1 MQPVYY
7 AHSLKDK
14 ETHDWQLLSRHLR
27 EVANLAGD
35 LGAPL
40 GIGRVTTLAGLL
52 HDLGKYNPAFQAYIA
67 GHGSSVDHSTA
78 GARLVGDMTD
88 PKTVDKIAAELVAY
102 AVAGHHVGLP
112 DKQSSGP
119 SSLDERLRGFVDTLD
134 PVWRTEIAPETSDLL
149 PKLAWVKGDTDKAA
163 FQLALLGRMIFSC
176 LVDADFRNTEQ
187 FYAEA
192 EGRDVDRQ
200 WPALINVLPR
210 LLARFD
216 AHMDGMPASDESIN
230 RLRRHILIH
239 VRGKANLTPGLFT
252 LTVPT
257 GGGKTLASLGFA
269 LDHARRYGHSRIIYA
284 IPFTSIV
291 EQIAGIFRQVLGDV
305 VLEHHSAIDD
315 DRRDGGD
322 ARTAD
327 SRDETIKLRRAMEDW
342 SPPVVVT
349 TNVQFFESLFA
360 SRTSRARKLHNIAGS
375 IIIL

>member
-284 IPFTSIV
+284 IPF
-291 EQIAGIFRQVLGDV
+291 AGAWI
-305 VLEHHSAIDD
+305 
-315 DRRDGGD
+315 
-322 ARTAD
+322 
-327 SRDETIKLRRAMEDW
+327 ETMLRRARG
-342 SPPVVVT
+342 P
-349 TNVQFFESLFA
+349 
-360 SRTSRARKLHNIAGS
+360 SRTSPLSRGRGSKQRSRPLVLSAVSSLLSRWRGSKLAVVTVGLRLSNCFGYFLPRVRTGAD
-375 IIIL
+375 